1 MNYKRKKNL
10 LIIRWLKKVLSS
22 FDVFVICYV
31 KPLTKERSFD
41 LRKNLKNIKIVP
53 GSSVK
58 SYFFFENMVSLNFFN
73 GKLAV
78 CYFKHEDDIL
88 IRHFLESIE
97 KQKLLVPLLFYRYN
111 RFLKVDEK
119 SFKHQLTDLVGADV
133 TTVAS
138 RINFVSLVWFRCIKS
153 QSQKMFNLIK
163 YLSKNE
169 K

>member
-1 MNYKRKKNL
+1 MR
-10 LIIRWLKKVLSS
+10 
-22 FDVFVICYV
+22 
-31 KPLTKERSFD
+31 
-41 LRKNLKNIKIVP
+41 
-53 GSSVK
+53 
-58 SYFFFENMVSLNFFN
+58 
-73 GKLAV
+73 
-78 CYFKHEDDIL
+78 
-88 IRHFLESIE
+88 E